1 MLTCVF
7 VSRRHFYTHINLL
20 LFVEH
25 SQVTVS
31 LSQLGVC
38 RKPTDPPNPTQPNTT
53 RRVGSVFK
61 AWRVGLGYKNFF
73 YSGLGWVWVIKFQTR
88 QTQPNPPIYLIYIFK
103 IYYII
108 NKIFKI
114 TSSSY
119 PI

>member
-7 VSRRHFYTHINLL
+7 VSRRHFYTHINLS

-38 RKPTDPPNPTQPNTT
+38 RKPTDLPNPTQPNTT

-61 AWRVGLGYKNFF
+61 AWWVGLSYKNFF
-73 YSGLGWVWVIKFQTR
+73 YSGLGWVWVIKLQTR
-88 QTQPNPPIYLIYIFK
+88 QTQPDPPIFNKKILKPAIGHLYIYLII
-103 IYYII
+103 
-108 NKIFKI
+108 
-114 TSSSY
+114 
-119 PI
+119 